1 MKHILLNILKGK
13 GNHAMKFGQLIE
25 YSMRTIFLG
34 KSSTNDVMEKLVP
47 EPILKYKIEHISGSM
62 L

>member
-13 GNHAMKFGQLIE
+13 GNHAMKFGRLIE